1 MGTEELHS
9 RPSTIISST
18 DVWLMTNHH
27 GTSTCS
33 PHSRFTI
40 TFTTPSD
47 TAYEL
52 KGGVDGGAGTA
63 AGFGVGGGGF
73 IALGHAA
80 RPFGFGFGGGGGGG
94 GTLALLL
101 RRGKEIAPDEELGV
115 SPPSLSEPGCSEHRR
130 DGP

>member
-1 MGTEELHS
+1 MADDEPPRDSEVTCVHY
-9 RPSTIISST
+9 RST
-18 DVWLMTNHH
+18 
-27 GTSTCS
+27 
-33 PHSRFTI
+33 
-40 TFTTPSD
+40 TTTMLD

-52 KGGVDGGAGTA
+52 KGGVGGFGGGAGTA
-63 AGFGVGGGGF
+63 AGFGGGGGGF
-73 IALGHAA
+73 LALGHAA

-115 SPPSLSEPGCSEHRR
+115 SPPSLSEPGRSAHRG